1 MVQQPLWLLLT
12 MLVAWVPWV
21 MPLVDLRQAIL
32 PQPQW
37 MRQMQ
42 LLVQLWMALWIKVEH
57 RRLQTLARL
66 RLMTQQVQQ
75 WPMMTKASQT
85 HPLVW
90 VK

>member
-57 RRLQTLARL
+57 RRLQTLVRL

-85 HPLVW
+85 RPLAW
-90 VK
+90 AK